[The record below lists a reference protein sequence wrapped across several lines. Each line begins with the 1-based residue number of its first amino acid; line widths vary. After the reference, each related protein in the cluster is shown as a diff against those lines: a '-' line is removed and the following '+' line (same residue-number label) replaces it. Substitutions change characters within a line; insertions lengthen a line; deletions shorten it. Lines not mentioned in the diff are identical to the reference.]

1 MKHLFTFI
9 TIALSIVVLNS
20 CNKTQDNLSTNIND
34 ESLIISELKSF
45 NDSLLINLSPTKG
58 FNKETLIIVMADLDG
73 AYKGAKTGIRIG
85 SKLGGLAGNPALG
98 AAIGG
103 FIGGIGFGA
112 FQSWLASPSSELSND
127 TPENL
132 TNLDYNIITNA
143 YSRYCMGDND
153 AIDLIYLESEKVKSQ
168 VLLDSTLINMV
179 GLDENSMK
187 VGQYHN
193 VMLSALE
200 GNLADTEKISTK
212 ADLGNQEFPKFETV
226 LEAEILYS
234 GEMCSAFN
242 ELYQTTEIVEENL
255 ELPDV
260 IMQMYSELM
269 NQYVSGTEDIIYI
282 INKYTECIDNSSELT
297 ADEKNSLKMGLATSL
312 YSYNYWANSGLII

>member
-1 MKHLFTFI
+1 
-9 TIALSIVVLNS
+9 
-20 CNKTQDNLSTNIND
+20 
-34 ESLIISELKSF
+34 
-45 NDSLLINLSPTKG
+45 
-58 FNKETLIIVMADLDG
+58 
-73 AYKGAKTGIRIG
+73 
-85 SKLGGLAGNPALG
+85 
-98 AAIGG
+98 
-103 FIGGIGFGA
+103 
-112 FQSWLASPSSELSND
+112 
-127 TPENL
+127 
-132 TNLDYNIITNA
+132 
-143 YSRYCMGDND
+143 MGDND

-212 ADLGNQEFPKFETV
+212 ADLGSQEFPKFETV

-269 NQYVSGTEDIIYI
+269 NQYVSGSEDIIYI

-297 ADEKNSLKMGLATSL
+297 ADEKK
-312 YSYNYWANSGLII
+312 